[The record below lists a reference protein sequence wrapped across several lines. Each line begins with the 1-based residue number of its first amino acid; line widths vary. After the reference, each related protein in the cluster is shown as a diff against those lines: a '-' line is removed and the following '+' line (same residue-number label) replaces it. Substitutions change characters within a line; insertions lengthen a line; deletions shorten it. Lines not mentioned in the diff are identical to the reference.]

1 MRTNYS
7 KFLISLVSIIAL
19 SQTAYAKRYIVVY
32 KSQQGLKAMNSYM
45 QLENNSGVEFERSLN
60 NVNSMVIK
68 ADETNAAM
76 ALMKHPEVATVEEE
90 VFRPLPKPM
99 SGFKLTINDLE
110 KRKKKKHRQ
119 GDIQEEDAPSA
130 GDNVPSFVEGAATP
144 WGIKAV
150 NAPQAWATA
159 KAGAQA
165 RVLVLDTGI
174 DPEHPALV
182 KNFEKGRNFFE
193 SDTGL
198 NPEDYIDKEGH
209 GTHVAGTVAASYN
222 EQTGFTGVAPLTKI
236 LMGRVCGDLGCS
248 NIAVAEGINWGID
261 SKVDVITMSLG
272 GPYSTSAEKNAIANA
287 ERAGVSVIAASGN
300 DGTAKVSF
308 PAAYATV
315 IAVGAVDS
323 SIKKTGFSQWGPQLD
338 IVAPGAAVVSSVPQG
353 SGRESIVS
361 VLVNGNKTNVK
372 SAAFSGT
379 ILFTNTQ
386 IGDLVHAGLGKPED
400 FQGLNLEGKFALIS
414 RGEIAFVEKVKNAL
428 KAKASGVVIYNN
440 TDGLMQGV
448 ASDGADVTVP
458 VIMIEK
464 TVGLNLVDQMSKGAT
479 VGAEVLTTSSDYASF
494 DGTSMATPHVAG
506 VVALMKSAN
515 KKLTPEQ
522 VRMILAKTAVTV
534 LPNDQNQTGAGM
546 IQADKAVEMAISA
559 IQE

>member
-19 SQTAYAKRYIVVY
+19 SQTAFAKRYIVVY

-68 ADETNAAM
+68 ADQADAAM
-76 ALMKHPEVATVEEE
+76 SLMKHPEVATVEEE

-99 SGFKLTINDLE
+99 SGFKLSTNDLE
-110 KRKKKKHRQ
+110 RKKKRRYRP
-119 GDIQEEDAPSA
+119 DNDAPSA

-150 NAPQAWATA
+150 NAPQAWASA

-174 DPEHPALV
+174 DPEHPALA

-198 NPEDYIDKEGH
+198 DTEDFIDKEGH

-272 GPYSTSAEKNAIANA
+272 GPFSTSAEKNAIANA
-287 ERAGVSVIAASGN
+287 EKAGVSVIAASGN

-323 SIKKTGFSQWGPQLD
+323 SIKKTAFSQWGPQLD
-338 IVAPGAAVVSSVPQG
+338 IVAPGAAVISSVPQG
-353 SGRESIVS
+353 SGRESIVEI
-361 VLVNGNKTNVK
+361 VINGNKSSVK

-379 ILFTNTQ
+379 SLFTTAQ
-386 IGDLVHAGLGKPED
+386 IGELVPAGLGKPED
-400 FQGLNLEGKFALIS
+400 FVGLNLEGKFALIS

-428 KAKASGVVIYNN
+428 KAKATGVVIYNN

-448 ASDGADVTVP
+448 ASDGAEVTVP

-464 TVGLNLVDQMSKGAT
+464 TVGLGLVDQISKGAK
-479 VGAEVLTTSSDYASF
+479 VGAEVLTTASNYASF

-522 VRMILAKTAVTV
+522 VRMILAKTAVAV

-546 IQADKAVEMAISA
+546 IQADKAVQMAISA